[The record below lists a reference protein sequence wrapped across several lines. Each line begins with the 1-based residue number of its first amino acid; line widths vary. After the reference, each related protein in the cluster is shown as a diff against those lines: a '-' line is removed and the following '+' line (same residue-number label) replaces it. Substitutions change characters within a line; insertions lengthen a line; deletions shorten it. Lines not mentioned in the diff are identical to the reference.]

1 MIAASVRCNMV
12 GPMQPAS
19 PFRLALGG
27 LFAIAAAMGIGRFV
41 YTPILPSMM
50 AELGLTAREA
60 GLIASANYLGYFAGA
75 IAAAGGWAAGRE
87 RAVMIIALAGSAAL
101 AAAMAG
107 VDSMPAFMLI
117 RFLAGF
123 ASAFAMIFTT
133 AIVFGH
139 LGVAGRDDLQGLQFA
154 GVGLGIA
161 GSAVMTALLH
171 GEGAAWTAPWIWSG
185 VLSALALVLTAI
197 LVDRGPPGTGRRT
210 MEPPLRLDSRLSAI
224 VIAYGLFGFGY
235 IVTAT
240 FLVAIV
246 RQNGS
251 GPLLESAVWLVTGI
265 AVIPSVHLW
274 SLLGRRIGLPRT
286 FALSCVVEAVG
297 VVASV
302 LLGGTI
308 GPLLGGL
315 LLGATFIAITA
326 IGLQLG
332 RLAVPR
338 SPRRILSFM
347 TVSFSIG
354 QIAGPALAGL
364 LAQAAGGYLLPS
376 LAAALAL
383 VIAAILVARIA

>member
-1 MIAASVRCNMV
+1 
-12 GPMQPAS
+12 
-19 PFRLALGG
+19 
-27 LFAIAAAMGIGRFV
+27 
-41 YTPILPSMM
+41 
-50 AELGLTAREA
+50 
-60 GLIASANYLGYFAGA
+60 
-75 IAAAGGWAAGRE
+75 
-87 RAVMIIALAGSAAL
+87 
-101 AAAMAG
+101 
-107 VDSMPAFMLI
+107 
-117 RFLAGF
+117 
-123 ASAFAMIFTT
+123 
-133 AIVFGH
+133 
-139 LGVAGRDDLQGLQFA
+139 
-154 GVGLGIA
+154 
-161 GSAVMTALLH
+161 
-171 GEGAAWTAPWIWSG
+171 
-185 VLSALALVLTAI
+185 
-197 LVDRGPPGTGRRT
+197 
-210 MEPPLRLDSRLSAI
+210 
-224 VIAYGLFGFGY
+224 
-235 IVTAT
+235 
-240 FLVAIV
+240 
-246 RQNGS
+246 
-251 GPLLESAVWLVTGI
+251 
-265 AVIPSVHLW
+265 
-274 SLLGRRIGLPRT
+274 LPRT